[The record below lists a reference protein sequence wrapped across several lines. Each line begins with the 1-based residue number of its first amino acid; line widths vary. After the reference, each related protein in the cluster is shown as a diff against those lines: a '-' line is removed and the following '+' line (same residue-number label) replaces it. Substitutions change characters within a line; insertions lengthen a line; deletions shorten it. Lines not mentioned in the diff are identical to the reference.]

1 MSAIRLRAAAVTGV
15 TAAAVVAAAWTA
27 GETAAAPGRDLMWTG
42 GVASVTRVVV
52 ASGASRDAPVVAAAE
67 DCTQQASGRGGAG
80 EMRAPLWI
88 ERASSENAV
97 ARSQW
102 VEYGSAAYVLC
113 IRTHSREA

>member
-1 MSAIRLRAAAVTGV
+1 
-15 TAAAVVAAAWTA
+15 
-27 GETAAAPGRDLMWTG
+27 
-42 GVASVTRVVV
+42 
-52 ASGASRDAPVVAAAE
+52 
-67 DCTQQASGRGGAG
+67 
-80 EMRAPLWI
+80 MRAPLWI